1 MSISDEGFGVY
12 SALRVLYNTDI
23 PIQYINLNLIAFVLT
38 NKKSFTRN
46 FLVSLK
52 NGINELINLGIINLN
67 GLISQDEYIIDLSPI
82 YFKTS
87 KVSEGE
93 EQTYYSMITLDEI
106 QKCING
112 RTTFKFKL
120 LRYFTYLIGTFRG
133 DVGFQ
138 SIEEMSDN
146 LQYDDDAI
154 MRNNQLLEKLK
165 LIYVYKADDYIV
177 STTENANQIIWSINN
192 TYGRY
197 SDKEEIVLAGK
208 QFAIDYGFKH
218 KTDQK
223 QISKKM
229 SNQTKSYVMK
239 YNQFCK
245 GHIYDNETLKEIYN
259 AIIEYNK
266 KYDYKKKDLSMF
278 KDYAFYVD
286 SMGGDTS

>member
-1 MSISDEGFGVY
+1 MY

-23 PIQYINLNLIAFVLT
+23 PIQYINLNLVAFVLT

-52 NGINELINLGIINLN
+52 NGINELTNLGIVILN

-93 EQTYYSMITLDEI
+93 EQIYYSMITLDEI

-138 SIEEMSDN
+138 SIEDMADD
-146 LQYDDDAI
+146 LQYDIDTI
-154 MRNNQLLEKLK
+154 MKSNETLEKLK
-165 LIYVYKADDYIV
+165 LIYIHKADDYIV
-177 STTENANQIIWSINN
+177 CSDESHDKAIWSINN

-197 SDKEEIVLAGK
+197 GDKNKIVEAGK

-218 KTDQK
+218 KIDQK
-223 QISKKM
+223 QIAKKM
-229 SNQTKSYVMK
+229 SNKTKSYVMK

-245 GHIYDNETLKEIYN
+245 GHIYDDVILKEIYM
-259 AIIEYNK
+259 ALIEYNK

-278 KDYAFYVD
+278 KDYDFYSSGV
-286 SMGGDTS
+286 GGDTS

>member
-1 MSISDEGFGVY
+1 MY
-12 SALRVLYNTDI
+12 TALRVLYNTDI

-52 NGINELINLGIINLN
+52 NGINELTNLGIVNLN

-82 YFKTS
+82 YFKTT
-87 KVSEGE
+87 KASEGE

-112 RTTFKFKL
+112 RSTFKFKL
-120 LRYFTYLIGTFRG
+120 LRYFAYLVGSFRNGIGF
-133 DVGFQ
+133 D
-138 SIEEMSDN
+138 SIENIANQFQCDV
-146 LQYDDDAI
+146 DTI
-154 MRNNQLLEKLK
+154 MTNNKVLEKIQ
-165 LIYVYKADDYIV
+165 LIYVYRSDDYLVDSDGGI
-177 STTENANQIIWSINN
+177 STITN

-197 SDKEEIVLAGK
+197 IDKSKVVSSALEYEKL
-208 QFAIDYGFKH
+208 YGFKH

-245 GHIYDNETLKEIYN
+245 GHVYDKETLKEIYN
-259 AIIEYNK
+259 AMIEYNK
-266 KYDYKKKDLSMF
+266 KYDYKKKDLNMF
-278 KDYAFYVD
+278 KGYDFYSSD
-286 SMGGDTS
+286 TGGDTS